1 MDSNNNK
8 QKIRHIS
15 DEEGQR
21 IIELLPSHTMSE
33 IAEELGFSL
42 SGISRFVKRKNLNY
56 LVGSEEDAAP
66 EDGENRTSRMNP
78 RRGKR
83 AFANRPEAQAE
94 LAEYAKTMTTTEL
107 AKYFDCTVSSINRW
121 CNKLGI
127 NPYQVPSTSFT
138 ERENDLIRQYA
149 ATKTLWEIADLMSYP
164 YHVIVNQC
172 KKLGIEPVKDPYR
185 VIRKLMNDTER
196 VNAIREMA
204 KSKSIY
210 QIADELHA
218 SPRTIHIVCERL
230 DIALEKKAFHWNDEM
245 TQRLIEMAPTMT
257 STDIAEALGCC
268 RASVTQKARSLNI
281 SCKRTPI
288 TTVPKGTPWTKAE
301 KDVLRE
307 HFIEMGSFVSELL
320 PGRSPASCLRVA
332 HRMGLYI
339 NPKSWTE
346 DEIRILRENYPHM
359 GQAVSS
365 LLPGRTPDACQTVAH
380 KYHIRRR

>member
-1 MDSNNNK
+1 MDSNNK
-8 QKIRHIS
+8 QKRRHIS
-15 DEEGQR
+15 DEDGQR
-21 IIELLPSHTMSE
+21 IIELLSSHTMSE
-33 IAEELGFSL
+33 IAEELGFTL
-42 SGISRFVKRKNLNY
+42 SGISRFVKRNHLNY
-56 LVGSEEDAAP
+56 LIGSAVVP
-66 EDGENRTSRMNP
+66 EGSENRTARMM
-78 RRGKR
+78 RMKR
-83 AFANRPEAQAE
+83 TFANKPEAQAE
-94 LAEYAKTMTTTEL
+94 LVECAKSMTTTEL
-107 AKYFDCTVSSINRW
+107 AKYFDCSVNSVVRW
-121 CNKLGI
+121 CNRLSI
-127 NPYQVPSTSFT
+127 EPYQAPPPSFT

-218 SPRTIHIVCERL
+218 SPRTIHIVCEQL

-245 TQRLIEMAPTMT
+245 TQRLIEMAPAMT

-288 TTVPKGTPWTKAE
+288 TTGPKGTPWTEAE

-307 HFIEMGSFVSELL
+307 HFAEMGGFVSELL
-320 PGRSPASCLRVA
+320 PGRTPASCFRAA
-332 HRMGLYI
+332 HLLGLYT
-339 NPKSWTE
+339 NPKGWTE
-346 DEIRILRENYPHM
+346 EEVRILKENYPHM
-359 GQAVSS
+359 GKAVSS
-365 LLPGRTPDACQTVAH
+365 LLPGRTPGACQTAAH
-380 KYHIRRR
+380 KCHIQHR